1 MYKLR
6 YHLSRDRRHNNVEFK
21 RSCLNFD
28 MFEVKDILFEVKKI
42 LKKNIS
48 QVRLNVIYKNNIRKY
63 WYIYKKQVNYT
74 YYILPSAYISHS
86 KFHIALYKANW
97 NFFTLL
103 SFIIIKSSRYFVL
116 ETSNIFLYTRFVSS
130 DSYFVKRGIC
140 EIGEDTFKTN

>member
-6 YHLSRDRRHNNVEFK
+6 YHLSTDRWWNNAESK
-21 RSCLNFD
+21 TSCLNFG
-28 MFEVKDILFEVKKI
+28 MFEIKDFSFEVKKI
-42 LKKNIS
+42 LKNNIS
-48 QVRLNVIYKNNIRKY
+48 QVSWKDIYKNNIRKY